1 MMCAVT
7 MVTGCIV
14 LELEMIPEKT
24 GSSMLSNRDLIM
36 IVRLEFLIGSKA
48 VDIFYGFYH
57 YMYIFD

>member
-7 MVTGCIV
+7 MVTGCTV

-48 VDIFYGFYH
+48 C
-57 YMYIFD
+57 

>member
-48 VDIFYGFYH
+48 C
-57 YMYIFD
+57 